1 MRAGRLLS
9 ILILLQ
15 QGVRLTAPDLA
26 RRFEVSVRTIH
37 RDIDE
42 LAAGGVPVYAERG
55 RDGGFRLPRG
65 WRTPTPGMTAQ
76 EAAALPLSGVPAAAA
91 SLGWRDP
98 AARAHDKLLAAMP
111 ADGQHRAQ
119 RVASR
124 FHLDAAPWY
133 HRAETLAQLPALA
146 AAVWDD
152 RRIRARYAGWS
163 DTSRALLDPL
173 GLVLKGGLWY
183 LVAARRGKPRTFR
196 IAALTEVV
204 VLDAATQRPRG
215 FELAAWW
222 AQACRDFES
231 RLYRQQGVVRMSP
244 AGLRALRDFEPA
256 VAEAAQVL
264 ATEPNGWSRLDLP
277 IEDTAFGV
285 RQLLRYG
292 SEIEVL
298 EPRALRAA
306 LAREARRIAARHARG
321 A

>member
-1 MRAGRLLS
+1 MRASRLLS

-37 RDIDE
+37 RDIDA

-76 EAAALPLSGVPAAAA
+76 EAAALPLSGVPTAAA
-91 SLGWRDP
+91 SIGWRDP

-124 FHLDAAPWY
+124 FHLDAVPWY
-133 HRAETLAQLPALA
+133 HRAETLPQLPALA

-152 RRIRARYAGWS
+152 QRIRARYEGWS
-163 DTSRALLDPL
+163 EGSRVVLDPL

-196 IAALTEVV
+196 IAGLSDVV
-204 VLDAATQRPRG
+204 VLDAAAKRPRG
-215 FELAAWW
+215 FDLATWW
-222 AQACRDFES
+222 ARACRDFEQ
-231 RLYRQQGVVRMSP
+231 RLYRQRGVVRLSP

-256 VAEAAQVL
+256 VAEAVQVL
-264 ATEPNGWSRLDLP
+264 AAEPDGWTRLSLP

-292 SEIEVL
+292 NEIEVL
-298 EPRALRAA
+298 EPPALRAA
-306 LAREARRIAARHARG
+306 LAREARRIAARHARR